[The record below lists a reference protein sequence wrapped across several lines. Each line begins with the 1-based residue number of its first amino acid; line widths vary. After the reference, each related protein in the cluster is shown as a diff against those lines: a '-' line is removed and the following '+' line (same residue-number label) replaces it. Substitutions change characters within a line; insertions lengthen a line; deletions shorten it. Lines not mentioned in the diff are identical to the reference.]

1 MSPVGVIGSN
11 AATPPS
17 WPPRQNAGVEGYRP
31 ETYGDAIADVYDE
44 WYPMDEEGRA
54 AVGFLYDASN
64 GGPVLE
70 LGVGT
75 GKLAIPL
82 AERGLAVHGVDA
94 SPAML
99 AKLQSKPGG
108 DLVQTHLGD
117 MASDLPAGPFA
128 LVYVATNTFFGLASV
143 AEQQRAFGNV
153 AARLGES
160 GRFVVDAFVP
170 DDPPRSTS
178 MVEVQ
183 KVFVDRVVIA
193 VSDADI
199 VEQLAWGQMVEI
211 SETGIRMR
219 PWRVRYSTPAELD
232 AMAATAGLR
241 VVERYATWEKDAF
254 TDDSTN
260 HVSVYGHS
268 GYGHPEARG

>member
-1 MSPVGVIGSN
+1 
-11 AATPPS
+11 
-17 WPPRQNAGVEGYRP
+17 VEGYRP

-44 WYPMDEEGRA
+44 WYPMDDEGRA
-54 AVGFLYDASN
+54 AVEFLFDASA

-99 AKLQSKPGG
+99 DKLRSKPGG
-108 DLVQTHLGD
+108 DRVHTQLGD
-117 MASDLPAGPFA
+117 MGSDLPAGPFA
-128 LVYVATNTFFGLASV
+128 LIYVATNTFFGLASV
-143 AEQQRAFGNV
+143 AQQARAFVNV
-153 AARLGES
+153 AERLTAG

-183 KVFVDRVVIA
+183 KVAVDRVVIA

-199 VEQLAWGQMVEI
+199 AEQTAWGQMVEI

-232 AMAATAGLR
+232 EMAATAGLR
-241 VVERYATWEKDAF
+241 VVERYTTWDKDAF
-254 TDDSTN
+254 TEDSAN

-268 GYGHPEARG
+268 